1 MKYALSLLFLTF
13 MNSCEFTSKPSQM
26 AGWGD
31 SMMKGSG
38 GELSILEVISDE
50 LNISSTNFG
59 VGGLKSQSIAVLQGG
74 IPFKMTFNKDQTIS
88 SGENEIEWYNIEPIN
103 FQTEQYR
110 NGSINEILGKIKRVS
125 DKTDEK
131 ITLGYSF
138 IPDDLI
144 ETVKCKDTVTF
155 TFQDA
160 VTYRDKFTIIWA
172 GRNDN
177 KSGDLI
183 YKTRDHIRAM
193 HNNLGEEAKKHCLIL
208 SVCNGI
214 ADKEGEGSAPHKN
227 IIRLNNVLKASF
239 VDQYIDVRTYMVCQA
254 IYDLGIE
261 PSKQDLEDM
270 AQDAI
275 PRRFL
280 SDNVHFNTLGYEA
293 TGKYLARIIKERGW
307 IAQKE

>member
-1 MKYALSLLFLTF
+1 

-74 IPFKMTFNKDQTIS
+74 IPFKMTFNKEQTIS
-88 SGENEIEWYNIEPIN
+88 SGENAVKWYNIQPIN
-103 FQTEQYR
+103 FQTKQYR

-138 IPDDLI
+138 IPDDLK

-160 VTYRDKFTIIWA
+160 KTYHDKYTIIWA
-172 GRNDN
+172 GRND
-177 KSGDLI
+177 KKRGDEV
-183 YKTRDHIRAM
+183 YKTRDNIQAM
-193 HNNLGEEAKKHCLIL
+193 VNYLGEQAKSHCLIL

-214 ADKEGEGSAPHKN
+214 ADKEGEGSVPHKE
-227 IIRLNNVLKASF
+227 ISKLNTVLETSF
-239 VDQYIDVRTYMVCQA
+239 PEHYIDVRSYMIKEA
-254 IYDLGIE
+254 IYDMGIE

-307 IAQKE
+307 IAKKE

>member
-172 GRNDN
+172 GRND
-177 KSGDLI
+177 KKRGDEV
-183 YKTRDHIRAM
+183 YKTRDNIQAM
-193 HNNLGEEAKKHCLIL
+193 VNYLGEEAKSHCLIL

-214 ADKEGEGSAPHKN
+214 ADKEGEGSGPHKE
-227 IIRLNNVLKASF
+227 ISKLNKVLETSF
-239 VDQYIDVRTYMVCQA
+239 PEHYVDVRSYMIKEA
-254 IYDLGIE
+254 IYDMGIE
-261 PSKQDLEDM
+261 PTKQDLEDM

>member
-1 MKYALSLLFLTF
+1 
-13 MNSCEFTSKPSQM
+13 MNSCEFSSKPSQM

-50 LNISSTNFG
+50 LNITSTNFG

-74 IPFKMTFNKDQTIS
+74 IPFKITFNKGQTIS
-88 SGENEIEWYNIEPIN
+88 SGENAIKWYNIEPIN

-110 NGSINEILGKIKRVS
+110 SGSINEILGKIKRVS

-131 ITLGYSF
+131 STLGYHF
-138 IPDDLI
+138 IPNDLT

-160 VTYRDKFTIIWA
+160 EMYRDKYTIIWA
-172 GRNDN
+172 GRNDM
-177 KSGDLI
+177 KKGDEV
-183 YKTRDHIRAM
+183 YKTRDNIQAM
-193 HNNLGEEAKKHCLIL
+193 VNYLGEEAKSHCLIL

-214 ADKEGEGSAPHKN
+214 ADREGVGSGPYEE
-227 IIRLNNVLKASF
+227 ILRLNKVLVASF
-239 VDQYIDVRTYMVCQA
+239 PEYYIDVRSYMVNQA

-261 PSKQDLEDM
+261 PTKEDLDDI
-270 AQDAI
+270 AKDAI

-280 SDNVHFNTLGYEA
+280 SDNVHFNTLGYET

-307 IAQKE
+307 TGQKE